1 MVNDLTANPNYVDI
15 DVTSYAAN
23 QADVRF
29 KWNYIGDYD
38 FWWQVDDIS
47 VFEPFTVDG
56 EVIDVLST
64 PIGCQLGSAEN
75 VALFIRN
82 AGVDT
87 MFTYTASFNVDGGI
101 ATSEVINDTIAA
113 GDTIFY
119 LFNGKANF
127 SAFGPHSLKA
137 WVSVAAD
144 GYPGN
149 DTAYFYTKSLSPI
162 TITGLNSL
170 TMGFELTNDFDGWS
184 IFDANGDGVSWE
196 FANNVSFPAIP
207 AHTGDYCLRSPSTGL
222 DMDDWLFSRCLHLEV
237 GTNYIIDY
245 WTHLNSD
252 FGDFKTF
259 IGASND
265 TTSMTQIIAT
275 TTQVVGSWVHT
286 INTFSVLSTG
296 TYYLGFH
303 AYVTA
308 GAFPGSQRIDDINLH
323 IVTSVDERNKE
334 TYWFD
339 LFPNPAF
346 DNLTIRM
353 NRPYDYAT
361 VSIINTLGAVV
372 KTFSAESST
381 KTIDI
386 SSLESGIYTAQ
397 VVFDGKVVNKH
408 FTISK

>member
-1 MVNDLTANPNYVDI
+1 
-15 DVTSYAAN
+15 
-23 QADVRF
+23 
-29 KWNYIGDYD
+29 
-38 FWWQVDDIS
+38 
-47 VFEPFTVDG
+47 
-56 EVIDVLST
+56 
-64 PIGCQLGSAEN
+64 
-75 VALFIRN
+75 
-82 AGVDT
+82 
-87 MFTYTASFNVDGGI
+87 
-101 ATSEVINDTIAA
+101 
-113 GDTIFY
+113 
-119 LFNGKANF
+119 
-127 SAFGPHSLKA
+127 
-137 WVSVAAD
+137 
-144 GYPGN
+144 
-149 DTAYFYTKSLSPI
+149 
-162 TITGLNSL
+162 
-170 TMGFELTNDFDGWS
+170 
-184 IFDANGDGVSWE
+184 
-196 FANNVSFPAIP
+196 
-207 AHTGDYCLRSPSTGL
+207 
-222 DMDDWLFSRCLHLEV
+222 MDDWLFSRCLHLEV

-303 AYVTA
+303 AYVST

-323 IVTSVDERNKE
+323 IVTGVDERNKE

-339 LFPNPAF
+339 LYPNPAF

-372 KTFSAESST
+372 KTFSVESNT